1 MAWERKWAERAF
13 LKALSCSPSSDS
25 FLPTLLLTPS
35 FPTSPPP
42 LPLGCRCRRWPGSH
56 STWGSSTVPFPAGEL
71 EQVPACTGFDPGF
84 PVCEWRV
91 LSGSSGAHGLAQG
104 TRTGT
109 RVAGHKQAGADW
121 GPRLPG
127 GKQHAD
133 ACRSRLRPAPPLAL
147 VAGVRGQSP
156 RGSPVGAG
164 TTGEKC
170 PAPHRT
176 ECLLQAR
183 GGEDGSCT
191 PVTTAGLRPHQG
203 PEGRPWGAGCSPGR
217 PYRGAWVT
225 RDSGSPGRGHLC
237 ARQRHCCLSTSSRE
251 KPGLHVTGNGT
262 SSASHGFFALYV
274 L

>member
-84 PVCEWRV
+84 PVCKWRV
-91 LSGSSGAHGLAQG
+91 LRGSSGAHGLAQG

-121 GPRLPG
+121 GPRLPD

-133 ACRSRLRPAPPLAL
+133 DAVLGSGQRHLLPWWLELEGRAREGALWAPEPLGRSALRPTELSACSRP
-147 VAGVRGQSP
+147 
-156 RGSPVGAG
+156 GAG
-164 TTGEKC
+164 RTD
-170 PAPHRT
+170 PA
-176 ECLLQAR
+176 
-183 GGEDGSCT
+183 
-191 PVTTAGLRPHQG
+191 
-203 PEGRPWGAGCSPGR
+203 
-217 PYRGAWVT
+217 
-225 RDSGSPGRGHLC
+225 HL
-237 ARQRHCCLSTSSRE
+237 
-251 KPGLHVTGNGT
+251 
-262 SSASHGFFALYV
+262 
-274 L
+274 